1 MLTEIGCAGCN
12 LNLAN
17 FAQRYVDD
25 HSKLIVM
32 KAKGL
37 LIDLTPFMDAG
48 NAVFD
53 LNNKLGFPGASSVYL
68 VKQQQIDSLIVIDA
82 FNLEHSIQWLSER
95 FPPAD

>member
-1 MLTEIGCAGCN
+1 MLTEIGCSGCN

-37 LIDLTPFMDAG
+37 LDAG

-68 VKQQQIDSLIVIDA
+68 VKQQHIDSLIVIDA